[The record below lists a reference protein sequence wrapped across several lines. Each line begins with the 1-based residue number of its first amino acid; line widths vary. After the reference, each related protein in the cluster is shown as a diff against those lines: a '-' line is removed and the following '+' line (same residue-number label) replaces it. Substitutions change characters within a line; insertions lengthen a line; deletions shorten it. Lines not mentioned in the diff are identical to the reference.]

1 MNFPERHH
9 RKWVFI
15 AIGTVILL
23 IMEHF
28 IPFGPS
34 RSERAPTPISSPAP
48 SPAASLEQPSA
59 TEVEDYR
66 TALEI
71 PALPPIAS
79 PDAAPAYPYAGEIP
93 GPDASAQIA
102 TPPAQDTVPQW
113 KKNAV
118 SVALSPGALKIA
130 IVIDDVGVDVA
141 RSRQALALPAPVTLA
156 FLPYASGVAKMAR
169 QARALGHET
178 LVHMPMEPMNGKL
191 DSGPVTL
198 TEALSP
204 DDFTRILNK
213 NLEAIDGYVGIN
225 NHMGSRL
232 TQDPEAMARIM
243 AILHQRGLL
252 FLDSRTVAQT
262 VGAQVAQAWGVPS
275 AARDVFLDNDP
286 ALPAVRESLVTL
298 EKIARHRGS
307 AIAIGHPKDDTLAA
321 LREWLPTLAEKG
333 FTLVPISTLVREKAP
348 AEKTLAASPTP
359 ALPAREHASP

>member
-1 MNFPERHH
+1 MNFPGRHH

-23 IMEHF
+23 VMEHF
-28 IPFGPS
+28 VPFGPS
-34 RSERAPTPISSPAP
+34 RSERLPT
-48 SPAASLEQPSA
+48 PAASLSTSAASRTQPSA

-71 PALPPIAS
+71 PALPSLAS
-79 PDAAPAYPYAGEIP
+79 PDAAPAYPYTGNLP
-93 GPDASAQIA
+93 GPSDSAPQIA
-102 TPPAQDTVPQW
+102 EPPAPDAVPQW

-118 SVALSPGALKIA
+118 SVALAPGAMKIA

-141 RSRQALALPAPVTLA
+141 RSRQVLALPAPVTLA

-169 QARALGHET
+169 QARTLGHET

-198 TEALSP
+198 TQALSP

-232 TQDPEAMARIM
+232 TQDPEAMARVM
-243 AILHQRGLL
+243 AVLRQRGLL

-262 VGAQVAQAWGVPS
+262 VGAQVAQAWGVPN

-286 ALPAVRESLVTL
+286 ALAAVRESLATL

-307 AIAIGHPKDDTLAA
+307 AIAIGHPKDDTLSA
-321 LREWLPTLAEKG
+321 LREWLPTLADKG
-333 FTLVPISTLVREKAP
+333 FTLVPISALVRESAP
-348 AEKTLAASPTP
+348 AQKTLAASPAP
-359 ALPAREHASP
+359 ALSAREHASP